1 METNDINPQFNKA
14 VADFKK
20 VSLTASEKA
29 RMRRILMAHMNAH
42 PARGPI
48 VSPISHWIL
57 FATRTASVSF
67 VALFAILGSSYAA
80 SGSLPGQTLYPIK
93 VGINERVESLLA
105 VTPEA
110 SAEVSLKHALTRLD
124 EAEQLAQTGALDAST
139 NATVRARIADDVS
152 RANRQIDSL
161 SSKGRGSNASL
172 MRDSFE
178 QKLDDSF
185 GRFVGIAA
193 TSSSTSMP
201 LVADI
206 ARDVKSRIDDTS
218 RKTIRAEK
226 AKVAKA
232 TKTDA
237 EASARSA
244 RDAAMLAIG
253 GAPAADVAR
262 SAKAAPTLMMATAM
276 TMSASAP
283 AEASEAQKLLDQGNK
298 KFSEGKFAEAYALF
312 KNAERMARDEARLRD
327 LAPDIRGLIEK
338 KQEGSHSN
346 DDDED
351 DDSSSD
357 SGSSRDDSHSGNR
370 DSRSGRSED

>member
-1 METNDINPQFNKA
+1 
-14 VADFKK
+14 
-20 VSLTASEKA
+20 
-29 RMRRILMAHMNAH
+29 
-42 PARGPI
+42 
-48 VSPISHWIL
+48 
-57 FATRTASVSF
+57 
-67 VALFAILGSSYAA
+67 
-80 SGSLPGQTLYPIK
+80 
-93 VGINERVESLLA
+93 LA

-139 NATVRARIADDVS
+139 NATVRARIADDVA
-152 RANRQIDSL
+152 RANKQIDSL
-161 SSKGRGSNASL
+161 SSKGRGSDASL

-237 EASARSA
+237 EASARTA
-244 RDAAMLAIG
+244 RDAAVLAIG
-253 GAPAADVAR
+253 AAPAAESSR

-283 AEASEAQKLLDQGNK
+283 AVASEAQKLLDQGNK

-312 KNAERMARDEARLRD
+312 KNAERTARDEARLRD
-327 LAPDIRGLIEK
+327 LAPDIRGLIEQK
-338 KQEGSHSN
+338 AEGSHSN
-346 DDDED
+346 DDED
-351 DDSSSD
+351 DDSSSG